1 MPAKFALD
9 LTPDKAIEFLESKKA
24 FAKHLDEPALRDSA
38 RARASRIAN
47 LSSLEMTANIY
58 ESMAEAKRNKQPYNA
73 WVKDVMAMF
82 ERKGWITGYDKQ
94 RKEYVI
100 ADPKTGEYFGSPRRL
115 ETIYRTN
122 MQAAFSAQTYQQ
134 LMDNV
139 DNRPYWQYS
148 AILDNRTRP
157 RHASMHG
164 LIFRY
169 DDPFWTTFYPPNGF
183 NCRCTVNALK
193 ERDLERKGL
202 VVSDGSRLLDEVEIE
217 PKKGVKQKTIGL
229 KMADGTVLTADSG
242 FDYNVGRRAYKPNLD
257 LYPEKL
263 AHQFA
268 KAEMSGF
275 EFKQVYQQLEKEA
288 TQAFEEKKQ
297 VLGIKTKKVSEGV
310 SKEVQEALRL
320 EYKFAA
326 GIVNE
331 YDAQLLGLKTRTVW
345 LSDSTLVK
353 QFNSRAGDKNFDY
366 KDYLA
371 LPELINNADH
381 IYTEGSDFTFVKRF
395 GESDLSLLLVIKFI
409 PKTKELFV
417 ASLRGVGD
425 VEWKKLA
432 KNKTVIR

>member
-47 LSSLEMTANIY
+47 LSSLEMTVNIY

-100 ADPKTGEYFGSPRRL
+100 ADPKTGEYFGPPRRL

-193 ERDLERKGL
+193 ERDLERKEL
-202 VVSDGSRLLDEVEIE
+202 VVSDGSKLLDEVEIE

-229 KMADGTVLTADSG
+229 KMADETVLTTDSG

-381 IYTEGSDFTFVKRF
+381 IYTEGNDFTFVKRF

-409 PKTKELFV
+409 PKTQELFV

>member
-47 LSSLEMTANIY
+47 LSSLQMTSNIY
-58 ESMAEAKRNKQPYNA
+58 ESMAEGKRNKQPYNA
-73 WVKDVMAMF
+73 WVKDVMAML

-100 ADPKTGEYFGSPRRL
+100 ADPKTGEYFGPPRRL

-193 ERDLERKGL
+193 ERDLERKEL
-202 VVSDGSRLLDEVEIE
+202 VVSDGSKLLDEVEIE

-229 KMADGTVLTADSG
+229 KMADETVLTTDSG

-288 TQAFEEKKQ
+288 AQAFEDKKRL
-297 VLGIKTKKVSEGV
+297 LGIKTKKVSEGV

-381 IYTEGSDFTFVKRF
+381 IYTEGNDFTFVKRF

-409 PKTKELFV
+409 PKTQELFV

>member
-24 FAKHLDEPALRDSA
+24 FSKHLDEPALRDSA

-193 ERDLERKGL
+193 ERDLERKEL
-202 VVSDGSRLLDEVEIE
+202 VVSDGSKLLDEVEIE

-275 EFKQVYQQLEKEA
+275 EFKHAFERLEKA
-288 TQAFEEKKQ
+288 TSEVKKLQ
-297 VLGIKTKKVSEGV
+297 GLDGKVSNELMY
-310 SKEVQEALRL
+310 AIRDHLRL
-320 EYKFAA
+320 EYKFASGVIKESNA
-326 GIVNE
+326 I
-331 YDAQLLGLKTRTVW
+331 LLGVTARTVW
-345 LSDSTLVK
+345 LSDDTLIK
-353 QFNSRAGDKNFDY
+353 QFNSREGQNFGLDEYTKMPDVIFGADRVLKSIQNKKMNKLYFYKEIDSRWYMVVVKN
-366 KDYLA
+366 
-371 LPELINNADH
+371 LISS
-381 IYTEGSDFTFVKRF
+381 G
-395 GESDLSLLLVIKFI
+395 
-409 PKTKELFV
+409 ELFV
-417 ASLRGVGD
+417 ESFRLSSLKQI
-425 VEWKKLA
+425 EKEMKKYE
-432 KNKTVIR
+432 VIRISR